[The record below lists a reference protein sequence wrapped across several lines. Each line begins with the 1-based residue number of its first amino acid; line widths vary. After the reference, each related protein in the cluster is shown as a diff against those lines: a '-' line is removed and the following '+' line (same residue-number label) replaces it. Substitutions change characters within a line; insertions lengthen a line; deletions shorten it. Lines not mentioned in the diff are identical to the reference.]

1 MQRLNPSS
9 LSMAYRYRNRRS
21 ILYYSCCAAAASFSF
36 PSRVV
41 TAFSSMSSSKS
52 NSILGKTLVSVP
64 DAIQLHSQQ
73 DVKFIDGTWWL
84 DKSRNG
90 RLDFENGPRIANAR
104 YLDIDDISSKHPE
117 NLPHM
122 MPDAKLQ
129 SSAMAAMG
137 IGNSNNDHQHL
148 IVYGAQDCMFVTR
161 AYQQLRT
168 TGHPKE
174 YCHLLDGSLQEW
186 MELDGPIEA
195 KGSTPSYPVLDA
207 SSLEQNDNDEY
218 SYQATEPLN
227 VVGIDELW
235 KMIDDGKTMSSDNPE
250 VLIVD
255 ARSQGRFVGTA
266 PEPRP
271 GLRGGHMP
279 GATSLPIIDLLD
291 PDNKVRFKP
300 KAQLQEIL
308 RQKGILP
315 LNKDQRI
322 VSTCGSGVTACA
334 LLAALD
340 IVGEDGTK
348 AVDLYDGAWVQWGG
362 RSDTPIVKD

>member
-1 MQRLNPSS
+1 M
-9 LSMAYRYRNRRS
+9 
-21 ILYYSCCAAAASFSF
+21 
-36 PSRVV
+36 
-41 TAFSSMSSSKS
+41 
-52 NSILGKTLVSVP
+52 
-64 DAIQLHSQQ
+64 
-73 DVKFIDGTWWL
+73 
-84 DKSRNG
+84 
-90 RLDFENGPRIANAR
+90 
-104 YLDIDDISSKHPE
+104 
-117 NLPHM
+117 
-122 MPDAKLQ
+122 
-129 SSAMAAMG
+129 
-137 IGNSNNDHQHL
+137 
-148 IVYGAQDCMFVTR
+148 
-161 AYQQLRT
+161 
-168 TGHPKE
+168 
-174 YCHLLDGSLQEW
+174 
-186 MELDGPIEA
+186 
-195 KGSTPSYPVLDA
+195 
-207 SSLEQNDNDEY
+207 
-218 SYQATEPLN
+218 
-227 VVGIDELW
+227 GIDELW